1 LYLSVLVARCAV
13 LPKLWL
19 FNSLESV
26 GSIIY
31 VSRSV
36 CQPAVILGCGKA
48 YVVGNGQV
56 LLWDS
61 VLAGEL
67 ANAAC
72 VIRCRRCLLRWLMVA
87 PSCFRALGAAAF
99 FYKFALSEIG

>member
-1 LYLSVLVARCAV
+1 MLRAILQRSTDRTRQDFSREGIKALYLSVLVARCAV

-36 CQPAVILGCGKA
+36 CQPVVIQGCGKA
-48 YVVGNGQV
+48 YVVGDGQV

-72 VIRCRRCLLRWLMVA
+72 VIR
-87 PSCFRALGAAAF
+87 
-99 FYKFALSEIG
+99 